1 MRRLL
6 AFLFVA
12 LAGCEQASP
21 VTEPLPT
28 VASACRDVAFDG
40 SRFWVCRANGPV
52 EIRSGVRSFPAL
64 AQSLGER
71 ADAVA
76 FAMNAG
82 MFDEAGKPIGL
93 LVEDGR
99 TVKALNRREGGGNF
113 HLLPNGVFAIR
124 RDGSAVVTTSAAYD
138 GGADV
143 AFATQ
148 SGPMLVIDGAL
159 HPAFD
164 RDGTSKHIR
173 NGVGIGPD
181 GKPLFVISRDAVS
194 FGKFARFYRD
204 ALKVRDALYL
214 DGSVSSLWD
223 PANDRLDAFTELG
236 PMVVAFRPAA
246 ASAPGRAG
254 RARP

>member
-1 MRRLL
+1 MGGGDGGHARRS
-6 AFLFVA
+6 V
-12 LAGCEQASP
+12 GPRQAS
-21 VTEPLPT
+21 
-28 VASACRDVAFDG
+28 G
-40 SRFWVCRANGPV
+40 GPV
-52 EIRSGVRSFPAL
+52 SGQAPPARREHE
-64 AQSLGER
+64 SLR
-71 ADAVA
+71 R
-76 FAMNAG
+76 F
-82 MFDEAGKPIGL
+82 FGL

-99 TVKALNRREGGGNF
+99 TVKTLNRREGGGNF

-124 RDGSAVVTTSAAYD
+124 RDGRAIVTTSAAYA

-181 GKPLFVISRDAVS
+181 GTPLFVISRDAVS

-204 ALKVRDALYL
+204 ALDVRDALYL

-236 PMVVAFRPAA
+236 PMVVAFRSTAPEAPPT
-246 ASAPGRAG
+246 SAR
-254 RARP
+254 

>member
-1 MRRLL
+1 MRLI
-6 AFLFVA
+6 AAVLFVA
-12 LAGCEQASP
+12 LSGCEQASP
-21 VTEPLPT
+21 VSEPLPT
-28 VASACRDVAFDG
+28 IPSACRDVAFDG
-40 SRFWVCRANGPV
+40 SRFWVCRADGPV
-52 EIRSGVRSFPAL
+52 EIRSGFRSFTAL

-71 ADAVA
+71 ADDVA

-99 TVKALNRREGGGNF
+99 EAKAINRRKGGGNF

-124 RDGSAVVTTSAAYD
+124 RDGSAVVTTTEAY
-138 GGADV
+138 GGTRRV

-148 SGPMLVIDGAL
+148 SGPMLLIDGNL

-164 RDGTSKHIR
+164 EDGDSKHIR
-173 NGVGIGPD
+173 NAVGVGPD

-194 FGKFARFYRD
+194 FGKLARFYRD

-236 PMVVAFRPAA
+236 PMVVAFRSTAREDRPR
-246 ASAPGRAG
+246 SAR
-254 RARP
+254 

>member
-1 MRRLL
+1 MRLL
-6 AFLFVA
+6 TALLVVA
-12 LAGCEQASP
+12 LSGCEQASP

-28 VASACRDVAFDG
+28 IPSACRDVAFDG
-40 SRFWVCRANGPV
+40 SRFWVCRADGPV
-52 EIRSGVRSFPAL
+52 EIRSGFRSFTAL

-71 ADAVA
+71 ADDVA

-99 TVKALNRREGGGNF
+99 EAKAINRRKGGGNF

-124 RDGSAVVTTSAAYD
+124 RDGSAVVTTTEAY
-138 GGADV
+138 GGTRRV

-148 SGPMLVIDGAL
+148 SGPMLLIDGNL

-164 RDGTSKHIR
+164 EDGDSKHIR
-173 NGVGIGPD
+173 NAVGVGPD

-194 FGKFARFYRD
+194 FGKLARFYRD

-236 PMVVAFRPAA
+236 PLVVAFR
-246 ASAPGRAG
+246 STAPE
-254 RARP
+254 ARPTSAR